1 MIDTTSLS
9 SEWIAGKRNK
19 YRKDPGLMESMIF
32 ALYLLERLKI
42 SGLEFCFKGGT
53 SLLLLMPEPRR
64 FSVDIDIVVSPQ
76 TDRAQLEAYLAKV
89 IETGTFIRLEL
100 DDRRSYRGN
109 TPKAHYRF
117 IYISNFSNKNL
128 QGETVYSPER
138 EILLDILFAENHYPV
153 LTEKTLN
160 TEWLKQDTPP
170 VTLTVPDVNSIA
182 GDKLTAFAPNT
193 TGILYGAGKE
203 KEIVKQLFDV
213 GCLFDLLTDIEV
225 FKKSFMM
232 MVQKEIGYR
241 SERKI
246 ETPQQVLHDI
256 INTALLIARKDI
268 LKDEDEKTKFNEI
281 STGISQF
288 RHFVF
293 TGKFEILEAQVA
305 AAKAACLAALIL
317 TDYKGILRIFDAKIP
332 LTDYMITHPDY
343 NFLNRRLKFTARG
356 EALFYW
362 SQTVEILFPD
372 YGKTI
377 KTNE

>member
-1 MIDTTSLS
+1 
-9 SEWIAGKRNK
+9 
-19 YRKDPGLMESMIF
+19 MESMIF